1 MYSLIV
7 CSRVFLQH
15 PTINIPNGTRARG
28 RLMLLAFFTIGVTA
42 FEALVVAPSASDIY
56 LLPQSFQQE
65 HTNQYKFQCAKLSP
79 LKVTF
84 VLSTVPQILKV
95 PTSVSAIV
103 ESQFSKK
110 MKKAKATNN
119 SHNNF
124 YI

>member
-1 MYSLIV
+1 
-7 CSRVFLQH
+7 
-15 PTINIPNGTRARG
+15 
-28 RLMLLAFFTIGVTA
+28 MLLAFFTIGVTA